1 MAIGDSTDIIG
12 AVYILYVLQDD
23 RFARMCSSSTSY
35 LHMWAFWE
43 IELQIRRLHSIF
55 AAFHSKMMVTY
66 SMLHPDVVGGQVASF
81 FSTQLPST

>member
-43 IELQIRRLHSIF
+43 IELQIRRLHSF
-55 AAFHSKMMVTY
+55 T
-66 SMLHPDVVGGQVASF
+66 PR
-81 FSTQLPST
+81 